1 MVPSDR
7 DARRRGRSLEDQ
19 RIHAKVMEGA
29 VGKANDPQPA
39 PCVGKTAL

>member
-7 DARRRGRSLEDQ
+7 DAQQRGRSLEGQ

-39 PCVGKTAL
+39 LSVGKTAL